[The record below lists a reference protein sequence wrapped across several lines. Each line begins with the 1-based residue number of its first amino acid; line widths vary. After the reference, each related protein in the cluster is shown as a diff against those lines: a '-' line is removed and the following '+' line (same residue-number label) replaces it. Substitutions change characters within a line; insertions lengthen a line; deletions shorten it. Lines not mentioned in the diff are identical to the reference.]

1 MANDVFT
8 LASDVEVSIYT
19 YASDVFIWGVTRWD
33 NGDKWQSGTA
43 TQDWQVITGS
53 VANISVNNGIT
64 LEQALLRPE
73 PATATIVYQNPEFD
87 PFNNSQIRA
96 GTPIRIRVRPN
107 PDTAPTTWV
116 TLFQGK
122 IDTASASYNELFVNT
137 CVISCITDLR
147 DYLNFTA
154 PDGLTT
160 DPIAYAWNYIDAMN
174 TQYTGNEITYSVAPE
189 DYGFELEGIDSID
202 PVPFGDLINQIMDAN
217 LAALIYRPITAPN
230 PVVPYYYM
238 TAAEIGDVNTRTTDV
253 DFEAASSA
261 NAKRASFYD
270 LTVGFNTGEVATSL
284 TYSTTLGYGPNNR
297 KNDEAI
303 GLLGDLGLEITTLH
317 YNDADADTWADQIT
331 LALPERRVEQISAP
345 VLYRSGQVNEYLLRE
360 PMDVA
365 SVSANN
371 ANIYIAENYFIT
383 RIEHNITPT
392 NWLATF
398 DLWKGR

>member
-8 LASDVEVSIYT
+8 LANDVEVAIYT
-19 YASDVFIWGVTRWD
+19 YASDVFIWGITRWD
-33 NGDKWQSGTA
+33 NGDQWQDGSA
-43 TQDWQVITGS
+43 TEDWQVITGS
-53 VANISVNNGIT
+53 IANININNGVT
-64 LEQALLRPE
+64 LEQALLRPD
-73 PATATIVYQNPEFD
+73 PASAVIVFQDTQFD
-87 PFNNSQIRA
+87 PFNNAQVRA

-122 IDTASASYNELFVNT
+122 IDTASASYNENFVNT
-137 CVISCITDLR
+137 CVLSCITDLR

-154 PDGLTT
+154 AEGMTV
-160 DPIAYAWNYIDAMN
+160 DPVSAYAWQYIAEMN
-174 TQYTGNEITYSVAPE
+174 NQYPGNEITYDVTE
-189 DYGFELEGIDSID
+189 NGYLLDGMDSID
-202 PVPFGDLINQIMDAN
+202 PVAFGDVVNQILDAN

-238 TAAEIGDVNTRTTDV
+238 TANEIGNINTRTTNV
-253 DFEAASSA
+253 DFEAEASA
-261 NAKRASFYD
+261 NPKRSSFYD
-270 LTVGFNTGEVATSL
+270 LTVGFNTAEVVTSL
-284 TYSTTLGYGPNNR
+284 TYSTSLGYGPNTR

-303 GLLGDLGLEITTLH
+303 ALLGDLGLEVTTWH
-317 YNDADADTWADQIT
+317 FNDADADTWANQIT

-345 VLYRSGQVNEYLLRE
+345 MLYRSGQVNEYLLRE

-371 ANIYIAENYFIT
+371 ANIYIAEQYFIT

-392 NWLATF
+392 SWLATF

>member
-8 LASDVEVSIYT
+8 LATDVEVAIYT

-33 NGDKWQSGTA
+33 NGDKWQDGTA
-43 TQDWQVITGS
+43 TEDWQVITGS
-53 VANISVNNGIT
+53 AAQISINNGIM

-73 PATATIVYQNPEFD
+73 PATATIVYQDPEFD
-87 PFNNSQIRA
+87 PFNNSQVRS

-122 IDTASASYNELFVNT
+122 IDTASASYNEKFVNT
-137 CVISCITDLR
+137 VFLTCVTDLR

-154 PDGLTT
+154 AEGLTT
-160 DPIAYAWNYIDAMN
+160 DPTCYAWNYIDAMN
-174 TQYTGNEITYSVAPE
+174 TQYPGNSINYEVTINGY
-189 DYGFELEGIDSID
+189 ELEGIDSID
-202 PVPFGDLINQIMDAN
+202 PALFGDLINQVLDAN

-230 PVVPYYYM
+230 PNVPYYYM
-238 TAAEIGDVNTRTTDV
+238 TAEEIGNVNTATTDV
-253 DFEAASSA
+253 DFEATASA
-261 NAKRASFYD
+261 NAKRSGFYD
-270 LTVGFNTGEVATSL
+270 ITVGFNTAEVVTSIN
-284 TYSTTLGYGPNNR
+284 YSTTLGYGPNNR

-303 GLLGDLGLEITTLH
+303 ALLGDLGLEVTTLH
-317 YNDADADTWADQIT
+317 WNDADADTWANQIT
-331 LALPERRVEQISAP
+331 LALPERRVEQLSAP
-345 VLYRSGQVNEYLLRE
+345 ALLRAGQVNQNILRE

-383 RIEHNITPT
+383 RIEHNITPD
-392 NWLATF
+392 NWLVTF